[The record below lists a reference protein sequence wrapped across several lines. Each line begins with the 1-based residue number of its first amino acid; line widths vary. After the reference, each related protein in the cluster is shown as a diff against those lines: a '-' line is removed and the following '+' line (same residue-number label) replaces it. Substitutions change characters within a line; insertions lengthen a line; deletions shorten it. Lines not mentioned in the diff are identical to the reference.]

1 MYGLTDPAQQVDIA
15 FWYILGISLV
25 LLIGITVTMIVFVV
39 KYERHKHPEPADIRG
54 NWKLET
60 AWMVIPTI
68 IALSMFYFGWTGFTG
83 LRNVPDN
90 AIDIEVIGQMYSWLF
105 VYPNDKETENDLVV
119 PEGLP
124 IKLTITSSDVLHSL
138 YIPAFRIKSD
148 AVPGM
153 ETYAWFLAK
162 QTGSF
167 AVQCTEYCG
176 VGHADMNAILRVVP
190 LAEYEEWLEIDEDE

>member
-39 KYERHKHPEPADIRG
+39 KYDRRKHPEPADIRG

-90 AIDIEVIGQMYSWLF
+90 AIEIQVIGQMYSWLF

-119 PEGLP
+119 PEGTP
-124 IKLTITSSDVLHSL
+124 VKLTITSEDVLHSL
-138 YIPAFRIKSD
+138 YIPAYRIKVD

-153 ETYAWFLAK
+153 ETYTWFFPK

-167 AVQCTEYCG
+167 TVQCTEYCG
-176 VGHADMNAILRVVP
+176 VGHADMTATLRILP
-190 LAEYEEWLEIDEDE
+190 LAEYQEWLETEEDD